1 MGYRIDYGSGKKT
14 GGRRKKL
21 RVGLIAAI
29 CLCLLV
35 AVLEISGLKTM
46 LWNRL
51 LPGDPAVTAAALDE
65 MVQAIRSGE
74 SAAGAVTAFCMEI
87 VENARTSP

>member
-1 MGYRIDYGSGKKT
+1 MAYRIDYCPGKKT
-14 GGRRKKL
+14 GGGGRKRRAA
-21 RVGLIAAI
+21 LIAAI

-35 AVLEISGLKTM
+35 AVLEVSGLKTL

-51 LPGDPAVTAAALDE
+51 MPGDPAVTAAALEE

-74 SAAGAVTAFCMEI
+74 NAADAVTAFCMEI